1 MKLVVKDLKKV
12 FEGNPKKNIPDTI
25 AVSDFSITVN
35 DGELIGL
42 LGPSGCGKSTILY
55 MLAGLKEVTSGN
67 IYFDDEDITDLPS
80 EKRGV
85 GLVFQNYALYPHL
98 NVYQNI
104 AFPLEDTYVTTNIK
118 DNKIIFYKKYIEL
131 LKEYTEIQKIIFK
144 YLGNNKGDSLEAIN
158 EISFKY
164 NVPFKLSKKVYKLL
178 KDKRHSYL
186 EVLSNIYFYN
196 EKIEKEKNKLNKH
209 CYTIDE
215 EFNLLKDNKILTKK
229 RKIAKDEID
238 LEVLRVARIVQL
250 ENYLFRKP
258 SELSGGQQQRVAI
271 ARALIKKP
279 RLLLLDEPLSNL
291 DARLRISTREEIR
304 KIQKESKVTTVF
316 VTHDQEEALSICD
329 RIVILEKGKIKQIDI
344 PQRAYDD
351 PKNVFVASFLG
362 TPPLNKFDA
371 KVIKNKILVGNYVV
385 FELNNN
391 DLDGEEVVF
400 SVRPEGLEITND
412 NNFKYYLEG
421 KLDNYETLGRDKEL
435 VLHNEFNDSIKVVF
449 KDDLVIDKSSYKL
462 YINPKKVLLFKK
474 SDGERIYL

>member
-131 LKEYTEIQKIIFK
+131 LKEYTEIKKIIFK
-144 YLGNNKGDSLEAIN
+144 YLGSNKGDSLEAIN

-291 DARLRISTREEIR
+291 DARLRI
-304 KIQKESKVTTVF
+304 
-316 VTHDQEEALSICD
+316 
-329 RIVILEKGKIKQIDI
+329 
-344 PQRAYDD
+344 
-351 PKNVFVASFLG
+351 
-362 TPPLNKFDA
+362 
-371 KVIKNKILVGNYVV
+371 
-385 FELNNN
+385 
-391 DLDGEEVVF
+391 
-400 SVRPEGLEITND
+400 
-412 NNFKYYLEG
+412 
-421 KLDNYETLGRDKEL
+421 
-435 VLHNEFNDSIKVVF
+435 
-449 KDDLVIDKSSYKL
+449 
-462 YINPKKVLLFKK
+462 KKT
-474 SDGERIYL
+474 